1 MKLDKHKIMNKHK
14 IMVLKPANKNQIILD
29 CHNFENILNGD
40 IQHHPFLCGT
50 KAL

>member
-1 MKLDKHKIMNKHK
+1 
-14 IMVLKPANKNQIILD
+14 MVLKPANKNQIILH